1 MSVIDEI
8 KERLNIVDV
17 VSDYVSLQ
25 KSGRNFKAACPFH
38 TEKDPSF
45 FVFPERGTWHC
56 FGSCSTGG
64 DIFSFVMKQE
74 NIDFGESL
82 RLLAGRAGV
91 TLVAKQK
98 EKAADRETER
108 LYIINEAAAQYYHH
122 LLLNS
127 TVADIARRYL
137 SKRGISKETIV
148 NFELGFSPNRWDA
161 ICQHLEG
168 RGYERDELVR
178 AGVVVL
184 KEDGGRRDVF
194 RNRLMIPIRNEEGK
208 LAGFGARVLDDTMPK
223 YLNSPQTAIFDK
235 SGLLYGIDRAKGAIR
250 EQDLAII
257 VEGYMDVLT
266 AHQYSITNVVA
277 PMGTALTNRQVA
289 IIKRITRNINLALD
303 ADAAGKQATDRG
315 FDVAKQLLS
324 KQKDNSERDWM
335 GATSKVD
342 GRNLKVIMLPRGK
355 DPDEVIREGPE
366 EWHRLVEE
374 ALPMMDYFFSE
385 VISKVDISHEKGK
398 SEAVDKLLP
407 LVSAIEDGV
416 EEELY
421 LRRLSQLVGVD
432 EKTLAGK
439 AARSKPTPRE
449 RASKALPLPVTQ
461 ATGRSTEEFCLTL
474 LLQNPELRER
484 GLELNT
490 DYFEGTENR
499 EIFLAWKK
507 ATDNEDFER
516 IRQDLDV
523 SLQEHLDN
531 LISRVLPPARERET
545 EIAFTDSTNR
555 LREQHL
561 RRLKA
566 LEEILL
572 IEAESTGDKNLI
584 EEPVETLLQNGL
596 NQTAQLK
603 DLFEK
608 ASRERKG
615 VQR

>member
-1 MSVIDEI
+1 
-8 KERLNIVDV
+8 
-17 VSDYVSLQ
+17 
-25 KSGRNFKAACPFH
+25 
-38 TEKDPSF
+38 
-45 FVFPERGTWHC
+45 
-56 FGSCSTGG
+56 
-64 DIFSFVMKQE
+64 
-74 NIDFGESL
+74 
-82 RLLAGRAGV
+82 
-91 TLVAKQK
+91 
-98 EKAADRETER
+98 
-108 LYIINEAAAQYYHH
+108 
-122 LLLNS
+122 
-127 TVADIARRYL
+127 
-137 SKRGISKETIV
+137 
-148 NFELGFSPNRWDA
+148 
-161 ICQHLEG
+161 
-168 RGYERDELVR
+168 
-178 AGVVVL
+178 
-184 KEDGGRRDVF
+184 
-194 RNRLMIPIRNEEGK
+194 
-208 LAGFGARVLDDTMPK
+208 MPK

-398 SEAVDKLLP
+398 SEAVEKLLP

-449 RASKALPLPVTQ
+449 RASKALPLSNWP
-461 ATGRSTEEFCLTL
+461 L
-474 LLQNPELRER
+474 NR
-484 GLELNT
+484 G
-490 DYFEGTENR
+490 
-499 EIFLAWKK
+499 I
-507 ATDNEDFER
+507 
-516 IRQDLDV
+516 
-523 SLQEHLDN
+523 
-531 LISRVLPPARERET
+531 LPYT
-545 EIAFTDSTNR
+545 IAA
-555 LREQHL
+555 
-561 RRLKA
+561 KP
-566 LEEILL
+566 
-572 IEAESTGDKNLI
+572 G
-584 EEPVETLLQNGL
+584 
-596 NQTAQLK
+596 
-603 DLFEK
+603 
-608 ASRERKG
+608 AS
-615 VQR
+615 